1 MNRSLRRL
9 RPALLTTCLALVP
22 ALVWAA
28 EGGGRSPTYELVM
41 KFVNFFILAGVLF
54 YFLRK
59 PVAQGLADRHTS
71 IKKELDEAL
80 KAKETAEAKYREHK
94 AKVAN
99 LSAEILQLQ
108 ADFKAEGER
117 QRARIVADAEKA
129 AETIRRQAEAAAT
142 NEAKRAA
149 DELRAEVAE
158 LAVRLAEEVLSKAY
172 TPEDQKKA
180 IDLTIQNIARVH

>member
-1 MNRSLRRL
+1 MNRSLRQL
-9 RPALLTTCLALVP
+9 WPGLLAAGLALAPALA
-22 ALVWAA
+22 WAA
-28 EGGGRSPTYELVM
+28 EGGGRSPTFDLVM

-59 PVAQGLADRHTS
+59 PVAQGLVDRRTS

-80 KAKETAEAKYREHK
+80 KAKGAAEAKYEEYK

-99 LSAEILQLQ
+99 LSAEIRQLQ

-117 QRARIVADAEKA
+117 QRARILADAEKA

-149 DELRAEVAE
+149 DELRTEVAE
-158 LAVRLAEEVLSKAY
+158 LAVRLAGEVLSKAY

-180 IDLTIQNIARVH
+180 VDLTIQNIARVH